1 MVIIY
6 IYNLTHFLL
15 NLEVPHVHTTTS
27 KFTME
32 THSGAPRLQE
42 HVVDGKIYRS
52 TAAEGFFM

>member
-15 NLEVPHVHTTTS
+15 NLEVPVDMTTS

-32 THSGAPRLQE
+32 AHNGAPDLQE
-42 HVVDGKIYRS
+42 HVVNGKI
-52 TAAEGFFM
+52 